1 MPVWGSG
8 VETMAIL
15 DLEDGLISLQRR
27 ATVLRLVL
35 YAYLA
40 ATVTML
46 VLWSAVIGTGIDQQS
61 DPANPLLMSA
71 GLSALVYLLCFLASM
86 VAVCMWVYRAHAN
99 LHAAGYEGLEFTPGW
114 AAGWY
119 FVPVAFWFKPF
130 QAMRELWNASNLG
143 PDGYLAPAD
152 QRLVIWWACWVI
164 GNILAN
170 FGKLLNDMTGGLT
183 VLDLGVYVLH
193 TVSAV
198 FLLLIVNAITRA
210 QSSDLN
216 ANYAFA

>member
-1 MPVWGSG
+1 
-8 VETMAIL
+8 
-15 DLEDGLISLQRR
+15 
-27 ATVLRLVL
+27 
-35 YAYLA
+35 
-40 ATVTML
+40 ML
-46 VLWSAVIGTGIDQQS
+46 VLWSAVIGMGIDQQA

-71 GLSALVYLLCFLASM
+71 GLSALAYLFCFLASM

-99 LHAAGYEGLEFTPGW
+99 LYAAGYEGLEFTPGW

-152 QRLVIWWACWVI
+152 PRLVIWWACWVI

-183 VLDLGVYVLH
+183 VLDLGVYALH
-193 TVSAV
+193 TVAAV